1 MSSKQCSLC
10 HREVEGNVNAQ
21 KILVCGRCTQILL
34 VASRENK
41 AAYRDK
47 LISEGHLE
55 EARAIESF
63 ISVEPEKELIN
74 EPSRKFRPVVVRKR
88 FSRKIRPTCGKRR
101 PLQRGF
107 LLDQK
112 RVAMH

>member
-10 HREVEGNVNAQ
+10 HRELGGNVNPQ

-41 AAYRDK
+41 VAYRDK
-47 LISEGHLE
+47 LISEGHPE
-55 EARAIESF
+55 KAETVECF
-63 ISVEPEKELIN
+63 ISPEKEFTN

-88 FSRKIRPTCGKRR
+88 FSRKIRPENRKRR

-112 RVAMH
+112 RVAMR